1 MNSPH
6 IPTVLVSRLVKV
18 TIEDSTQTTD
28 EVRAKPSQVHKSL
41 VEYRQI
47 ELISV
52 RHQANPFLS
61 MITNRVADSCGLNF
75 LARLES
81 N

>member
-18 TIEDSTQTTD
+18 IIEDSTQTPD
-28 EVRAKPSQVHKSL
+28 EVRAKPSQVHNSL

-47 ELISV
+47 ELISI
-52 RHQANPFLS
+52 RNQANPFTS
-61 MITNRVADSCGLNF
+61 MMPNHMADSCGLNF